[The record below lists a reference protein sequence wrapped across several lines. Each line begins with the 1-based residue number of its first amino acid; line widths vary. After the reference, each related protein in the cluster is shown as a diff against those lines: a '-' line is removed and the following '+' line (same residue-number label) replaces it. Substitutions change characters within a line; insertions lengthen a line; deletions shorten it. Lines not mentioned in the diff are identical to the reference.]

1 MATAKRLPDLPT
13 ATTVAGGD
21 WLLISQGGVS
31 KKAAVSQLP
40 AAAPAPAPSPA
51 QAVTVQVTAGEALG
65 GHRAVAL
72 NASGQA
78 VYASAGRVTGVTQGA
93 AAAGAPVIITC
104 LGLLSEP
111 TWTWVPDAPVYV
123 TAAGVLTQAVPT
135 AGTLHIVG
143 TAMSATA
150 LYVQPREPIALT

>member
-13 ATTVAGGD
+13 AVTVTGGD
-21 WLLISQGGVS
+21 WLLINQGGVS

-51 QAVTVQVTAGEALG
+51 EAVTVQVTAGEALG

-78 VYASAGRVTGVTQGA
+78 VYASPGRVMGVTQGA
-93 AAAGAPVIITC
+93 AAAGAPVVITC
-104 LGLLSEP
+104 LGLLTEP
-111 TWTWVPDAPVYV
+111 TWAWVPDAPVYV
-123 TAAGVLTQAVPT
+123 TPGGVLTQAVPT